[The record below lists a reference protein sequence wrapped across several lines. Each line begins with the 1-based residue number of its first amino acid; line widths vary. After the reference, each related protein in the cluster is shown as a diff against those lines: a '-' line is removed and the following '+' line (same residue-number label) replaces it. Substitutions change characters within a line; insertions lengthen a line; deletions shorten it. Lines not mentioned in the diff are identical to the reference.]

1 MTTHP
6 KPSRPARLFAASFAI
21 AAGVLA
27 IAPAAVAQPV
37 MHPSPGSPPPT
48 GSTPLVGGIN
58 EKPPIQIIPDKIDL
72 GPIAPGGKAPGV
84 VKVKNISD
92 KPMSLKEII
101 PTCKCTRAELA
112 KSDLQPGE
120 ETELFIEVTPGYK
133 LGKLGRPRA
142 AYVYF
147 DPYLEPQILE
157 IMYEVTYPIRCEP
170 HYLRTEDIEPNR
182 KGEITLSSLDE
193 KPFRVLR
200 VNNAPVAYA
209 DGFDPAKD
217 APRNKYAV
225 KWDLSQGRMPPW
237 LILETDRADAPVMEV
252 DLLHDEIRLAEREAA
267 IGKLHVTPGGWNFNI
282 MQPGKAQT
290 YDVKVYGVIDAP
302 QELSVTSPFSQDLTA
317 RILSW
322 KPSDMKDGKMV
333 YTIEIKPRDGFEGMF
348 LVPLYFKR
356 KDEQYRAWVF
366 GRVEQ
371 PGAKVSQL
379 ENATN

>member
-1 MTTHP
+1 MTTQP
-6 KPSRPARLFAASFAI
+6 MPSRPARFIAAS
-21 AAGVLA
+21 V
-27 IAPAAVAQPV
+27 AVALAMFASASAAFAQTTPQPA
-37 MHPSPGSPPPT
+37 PGGPPPA

-58 EKPPIQIIPDKIDL
+58 EKPPIQITPDKIDL
-72 GPIAPGGKAPGV
+72 GPITPGGKAPGV

-92 KPMSLKEII
+92 KPLSLKEIV

-112 KSDLQPGE
+112 KNDLQPGE
-120 ETELFIEVTPGYK
+120 ETELLFEVTPGYK

-157 IMYEVTYPIRCEP
+157 IMYEVTYPIRYEP
-170 HYLRTEDIEPNR
+170 HFLRTEDIEPDR
-182 KGEITLSSLDE
+182 KGELTLSSIDE
-193 KPFRVLR
+193 KPFRMLR
-200 VNNAPVAYA
+200 VNNQPVVYA

-217 APRNKYAV
+217 APRNKYVV

-237 LILETDRADAPVMEV
+237 LILETDRADSPVMEV

-267 IGKLHVTPGGWNFNI
+267 IGKLHVTPGGWNFNV
-282 MQPGKAQT
+282 MQPGNAQT
-290 YDVKVYGVIDAP
+290 YEVKVYGVIDAP
-302 QELSVTSPFSQDLTA
+302 QELSVSSPFSQDITA
-317 RILSW
+317 RIVSW

-371 PGAKVSQL
+371 PAAKVSQL
-379 ENATN
+379 EGAKN